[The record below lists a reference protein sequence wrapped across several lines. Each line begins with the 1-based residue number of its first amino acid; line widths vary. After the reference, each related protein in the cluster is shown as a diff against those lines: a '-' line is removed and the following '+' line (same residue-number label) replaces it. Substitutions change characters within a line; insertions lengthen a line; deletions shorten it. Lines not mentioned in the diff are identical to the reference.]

1 MTRIGRLLVMLLVV
15 GAVAFGGNAF
25 VADRSPALRH
35 DYRLAALGLAALA
48 LVLVVRTFSGILRDR
63 RKRTSTTAIP
73 YRTARP
79 WLSVPG
85 SHDVEF

>member
-1 MTRIGRLLVMLLVV
+1 MTRIARLVVMLLVV
-15 GAVAFGGNAF
+15 GAVAIGGNIF
-25 VADRSPALRH
+25 VADRSAALRH
-35 DYRLAALGLAALA
+35 DYRLAALGLLALA
-48 LVLVVRTFSGILRDR
+48 LVLVVRTFAGILRDR
-63 RKRTSTTAIP
+63 RKRHSMAAIP